1 MNLSITLTANTEY
14 QSAASTVYIT
24 GRTVYGHVVTASTVV
39 NQAAAAGSITVS
51 RMTES
56 EHVDGAS
63 GQCEF
68 SITWTGLKTGTT
80 ITFATTSGLTAPSPI
95 TVTTT
100 TRELPMSVTATRSAL
115 SSGNRQLTLT
125 ATGTD
130 NNNASHS
137 DSASY
142 TQHGVGGT
150 SGTTLDVVAVT
161 SSPVASN
168 VTSVTF
174 RVDYSNLWGTIT
186 LTPSIGTASLA
197 SITANGSGNTT
208 VTVTMGANSSHDP
221 RNIKLTAVSDFNN
234 LTRDATII
242 QAGEGYT
249 PEIWWTKTSG
259 GSSSTSA
266 TSINDVPAYVSG
278 TYDGQ
283 DVIYTIYINY
293 NSEVSANTVNITTS
307 SLAYNTTASLS
318 GKDVT
323 IVAKPNET
331 TSARNLGSITVN
343 GMAPDGSNASATLAI
358 TQVAGVSP
366 ELAIDPATQNIA
378 ATGTTASARIDYG
391 FIDPMSIASGS
402 TTGNITGV
410 TVTIN

>member
-1 MNLSITLTANTEY
+1 MNLTITLTANTEY
-14 QSAASTVYIT
+14 QSAASTAYIT
-24 GRTVYGHVVTASTVV
+24 GRTVYGHVVTARAVV

-51 RMTES
+51 RMAEN

-63 GQCEF
+63 GQCQF
-68 SITWTGLKTGTT
+68 SISWTGLKTGTT

-95 TVTTT
+95 TVNTT
-100 TRELPMSVTATRSAL
+100 TRTLPMSVTATRSAL

-161 SSPVASN
+161 PSPVASN

-208 VTVTMGANSSHDP
+208 VTVTMGANASHDP

-234 LTRDATII
+234 LTRDATIV

-249 PEIWWTKTSG
+249 PEIWWTKTSEG
-259 GSSSTSA
+259 ASGTSVSSV
-266 TSINDVPAYVSG
+266 NDVPAYVPN
-278 TYDGQ
+278 TYDGG
-283 DVIYTIYINY
+283 DVTYTIYLNY
-293 NSEVSANTVNITTS
+293 NGDVDPNTITLVPSLASGVSASRSGKTVTIT
-307 SLAYNTTASLS
+307 AGVNENTTTRS
-318 GKDVT
+318 
-323 IVAKPNET
+323 
-331 TSARNLGSITVN
+331 LGSLKVTAQAPN
-343 GMAPDGSNASATLAI
+343 GTNVEKTLTI

-366 ELAIDPATQNIA
+366 SLTISPPSQNID
-378 ATGTTASARIDYG
+378 ATGTTASADINYNEYIDAS
-391 FIDPMSIASGS
+391 SIATYSMD
-402 TTGNITGV
+402 GNITGA
-410 TVTIN
+410 TINQN